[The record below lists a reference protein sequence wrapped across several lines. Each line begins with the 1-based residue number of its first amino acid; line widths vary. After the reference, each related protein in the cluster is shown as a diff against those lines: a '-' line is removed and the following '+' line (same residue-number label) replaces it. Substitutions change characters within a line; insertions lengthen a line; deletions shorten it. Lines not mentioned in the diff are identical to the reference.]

1 MTEHIGRRSLLRGG
15 AWAAAALAAGP
26 ALLAGCGSDDTPAA
40 STPSGAPQRGG
51 TLRAALVGVGAAE
64 TLSYFHGGTN
74 LDFVRARAMHAALGN
89 LDPTAPEGVRY
100 EVLDGIDVSPD
111 LRTYTLRIR
120 PGLTFSDGSPLTA
133 RDVLYSLITPV
144 EDPRSLAVYKTPGRN
159 FDLAKAEVKDVRT
172 LVLPTLAPIADGRLL
187 LCQGNYLVLKEG
199 SRFEEN
205 APTSGPFKLTTFEPG
220 QGTALTRNDEFS
232 LPGLDGPYLDGL
244 ELRNIPDSDARA
256 SALTNG
262 QVDFAGDL
270 APVTARTLDGDDR
283 VVVRRSESPYLSGL
297 FFRLN
302 MTQKPFD
309 DPRVRTAFKLAAN
322 RQAMLDTVLHGQ
334 GLIGNDLLS
343 PGFPGY
349 AESIEQRAFDPDG
362 ARALL
367 TEAGVKDLEVTL
379 TTGPETPGMVEV
391 ATLYVENLKQ
401 IGVRATLRELPAGQ
415 LFADFPAYVKLPFA
429 ASFSVPVPPMP
440 LYQVSYGGQ
449 NPSALGWNR
458 PDVDAL
464 VVKARSS
471 ADPAE
476 ANQAALAAQ
485 QAMWSDGNTVAPVF
499 KPFVTAAVP
508 ALRGVREDLFE
519 QFPGFSRASLR

>member
-1 MTEHIGRRSLLRGG
+1 MTSHIRRRSLLRGG
-15 AWAAAALAAGP
+15 AWTAAALAASP
-26 ALLAGCGSDDTPAA
+26 ALLAACGNDTEPSA
-40 STPSGAPQRGG
+40 TGPSGPPKAGG
-51 TLRAALVGVGAAE
+51 TLRAAFVGAGASE

-74 LDFVRARAMHAALGN
+74 LDFVRARAMHATLGN
-89 LDPTAPEGVRY
+89 LDPSAPDGVRY

-111 LRTYTLRIR
+111 LTSYTLRIR

-133 RDVLYSLITPV
+133 RDVLYSLITPFQ
-144 EDPRSLAVYKTPGRN
+144 DAKSLAVYKTPGRN
-159 FDLAKAEVKDVRT
+159 FDLAKAEVKDPLT
-172 LVLPTLAPIADGRLL
+172 LILPTLRPIADGRLV

-199 SRFEEN
+199 SRFEQA
-205 APTSGPFKLTTFEPG
+205 APTSGPFRLTTFEAG
-220 QGTALTRNDEFS
+220 QGAALVRNDAFTLHEV
-232 LPGLDGPYLDGL
+232 LLDGL
-244 ELRNIPDSDARA
+244 ELRNIADSDARA
-256 SALTNG
+256 AALTGG
-262 QVDFAGDL
+262 QIDFAGDL
-270 APVTARTLDGDDR
+270 APITARNLDGSGT
-283 VVVRRSESPYLSGL
+283 VTVTRSEAPYVSGL

-322 RQAMLDTVLHGQ
+322 RQAMLDTALHGQ

-349 AESIEQRAFDPDG
+349 AEDIAQRPYDPEA

-367 TEAGVKDLEVTL
+367 AEAGAQNLEVTL

-391 ATLYVENLKQ
+391 ATLYVENLTQ
-401 IGVRATLRELPAGQ
+401 IGVKATLRELPAGQ

-440 LYQVSYGGQ
+440 LYQSSYGGK

-458 PDVDAL
+458 PDVDAE
-464 VVKARSS
+464 VTKARAA
-471 ADPAE
+471 ADPA
-476 ANQAALAAQ
+476 AAATAAATAQ
-485 QAMWSDGNTVAPVF
+485 RAMWTDGNTVAPVF
-499 KPFVTAAVP
+499 KPFITAAVP
-508 ALRGVREDLFE
+508 GVRGVADDLFA